1 MAVLRDEL
9 LRFGMRVTIH
19 NQAEDAGAAR
29 FERVN
34 RGNRVRNAAQIVLR
48 DQHRWPVVMRQ

>member
-1 MAVLRDEL
+1 
-9 LRFGMRVTIH
+9 MRVTIH
-19 NQAEDAGAAR
+19 NQAEDAGATR

-34 RGNRVRNAAQIVLR
+34 RGNRVRNAAQIMLR